1 MKSWILTYEFQ
12 NILSFG
18 ISCFCFNDSVHT
30 SSHGLH
36 KFLQKPD
43 DSCYPSMVRQSS
55 TKLLVMSQT
64 AWLFKSQVSSCCQN
78 FGACL
83 DSLSCCSM
91 NLFPQKSNQ
100 RVDRVSKDRS
110 GASPWSGWSHFYVG
124 VQNHVSLWDWNAV
137 MSFSLLFFSLYTPF
151 CYWHKSPSW
160 IHQWI

>member
-18 ISCFCFNDSVHT
+18 ISCFCFNGSVHT

-124 VQNHVSLWDWNAV
+124 VQHHVSLWIWNTV
-137 MSFSLLFFSLYTPF
+137 VSFSLLFFSLYTPF
-151 CYWHKSPSW
+151 CYWHKSPTW
-160 IHQWI
+160 IHQ